1 MTSPLTAKTIEM
13 NGVVHV
19 EHCPR
24 RELQRL
30 WTRCGEGNSAG
41 LGDQSPLCVPLSL
54 RGMANA
60 CSLIFFFH
68 SHVNSLSPLRS
79 PRLLPLLLCSRR
91 HISPCC
97 QTVCGPH
104 IFVYAVKLVFLLLI
118 CSMSTEFS
126 VPPEEPRQVEEKFFL
141 PSNCIHINHK
151 K

>member
-1 MTSPLTAKTIEM
+1 MLNTVPAGNYRDYGPGAVRGTQQGLE
-13 NGVVHV
+13 
-19 EHCPR
+19 
-24 RELQRL
+24 
-30 WTRCGEGNSAG
+30 TRVLSAS
-41 LGDQSPLCVPLSL
+41 LCLCVAWQTLVHY
-54 RGMANA
+54 
-60 CSLIFFFH
+60 FFFH
-68 SHVNSLSPLRS
+68 SHANSLSPLRS

-104 IFVYAVKLVFLLLI
+104 IFVYAMKLVFLLLI

-151 K
+151 KMKLYQVLSICKTLF